1 MSNLVQPFLP
11 TFTASETA
19 QLQIKKTSWKTI
31 KKFLK
36 TFDKLSLLKTKDQP
50 GNEVVVMDIDFD
62 DALIQSFKPY
72 ALPKK
77 DAAPTSSNGKAAEQ
91 PSDSTD
97 SSVGQKL
104 KLISLF
110 KPKDKLS
117 PIFAASKANPS
128 NYYTSH
134 DLRPIITAYIE
145 GENLISSTNKRFV
158 TLNPTLAN
166 AVFDGKAATDKEILA
181 RGVVPRDTL
190 IDRFISICSPYH
202 IIQRQTSSTPSTA
215 IKDEK
220 PRAGSP
226 PKITITLETRS
237 GNKTV
242 TKISGV
248 ETYFIAPQPLADEL
262 RKVCAGSTSVE
273 RLVGSSPKNPIME
286 VMVQGPQRDTV
297 LKALEKRGVDKR
309 WVDVV
314 DKVKKKK

>member
-19 QLQIKKTSWKTI
+19 QLQIKKTSWKTM

-36 TFDKLSLLKTKDQP
+36 TFDKVGLLKTKDQP

-62 DALIQSFKPY
+62 DALIQKFKPY
-72 ALPKK
+72 PLPKK
-77 DAAPTSSNGKAAEQ
+77 DATPASSNGKAAEQ
-91 PSDSTD
+91 ASDSTD

-110 KPKDKLS
+110 KPKDKLA
-117 PIFAASKANPS
+117 PIFAVSKAS
-128 NYYTSH
+128 TGNYYTSQ

-145 GENLISSTNKRFV
+145 SENLISQTNKRFV
-158 TLNPTLAN
+158 TLNPILAN

-181 RGVVPRDTL
+181 RGVVPRDAL
-190 IDRFISICSPYH
+190 IERFISTCSPYH
-202 IIQRQTSSTPSTA
+202 TIHRQTTTSTSAP
-215 IKDEK
+215 KDEK

-248 ETYFIAPQPLADEL
+248 ETYFIVPQPLADEL

-273 RLVGSSPKNPIME
+273 KLVGSSPKNPVME
-286 VMVQGPQRDTV
+286 VMVQGPQRDAV
-297 LKALEKRGVDKR
+297 LKALERRGVVKR

-314 DKVKKKK
+314 DKVKGKKK